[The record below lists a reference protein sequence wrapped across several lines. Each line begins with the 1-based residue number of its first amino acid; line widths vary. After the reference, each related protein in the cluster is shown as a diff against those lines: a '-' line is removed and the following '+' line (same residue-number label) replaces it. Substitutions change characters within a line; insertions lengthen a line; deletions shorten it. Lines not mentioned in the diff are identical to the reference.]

1 MTIHTFL
8 KNVKSIISFIKDN
21 GFDIFL
27 NVIFAIS
34 IISVFF
40 LIFLIISPLL
50 ASSFPIEN
58 GAVSDD
64 QLLQKVIKGYISFFL
79 SIQNALLT
87 SNSSIHSEAE
97 INYGLNG
104 DAFGVIN
111 PFIAFLA
118 AILTFIAFLTQY
130 MANRKMLQDNR
141 KQQAERQF
149 YEMLRINQINV
160 ENIQIPQVDER
171 FIVKGHEAF
180 RILNKEFRYIYE
192 NTKKGK
198 NKKDDFNR
206 AYEIFFF
213 GQERL
218 TDNEKKE
225 INEIGC
231 RQSIIP
237 TLVFAQGHVYQ
248 FDHYYRH
255 FYCMVRFIANSKIF
269 SSEEKFDFLRI
280 IRAQTTSD
288 EQVLLLYNW
297 YSGFGNPWENAEIGQ
312 HFLSKYQMIH
322 NIFSS
327 STIFSDDEIFKM
339 FPHASKHDKE
349 QMFEN
354 FKPSKV

>member
-1 MTIHTFL
+1 MTVHTFL

-50 ASSFPIEN
+50 ASSFPVEN

-130 MANRKMLQDNR
+130 IANRKMLQDNR

-160 ENIQIPQVDER
+160 ENIQIPQPWEV
-171 FIVKGHEAF
+171 HS
-180 RILNKEFRYIYE
+180 L
-192 NTKKGK
+192 
-198 NKKDDFNR
+198 
-206 AYEIFFF
+206 
-213 GQERL
+213 
-218 TDNEKKE
+218 
-225 INEIGC
+225 
-231 RQSIIP
+231 P
-237 TLVFAQGHVYQ
+237 TLWHRW
-248 FDHYYRH
+248 HNP
-255 FYCMVRFIANSKIF
+255 YCRTSTAKRSAKSAF
-269 SSEEKFDFLRI
+269 SVKCCVSHH
-280 IRAQTTSD
+280 SC
-288 EQVLLLYNW
+288 
-297 YSGFGNPWENAEIGQ
+297 
-312 HFLSKYQMIH
+312 
-322 NIFSS
+322 
-327 STIFSDDEIFKM
+327 
-339 FPHASKHDKE
+339 
-349 QMFEN
+349 
-354 FKPSKV
+354 PSH

>member
-1 MTIHTFL
+1 MTVHTFL
-8 KNVKSIISFIKDN
+8 KNVKSIASFIKDDV
-21 GFDIFL
+21 FDIL
-27 NVIFAIS
+27 LKVIFAIS
-34 IISVFF
+34 IISAFF

-64 QLLQKVIKGYISFFL
+64 SFLQKIIKGYISFFL
-79 SIQNALLT
+79 SVQNALLT
-87 SNSSIHSEAE
+87 SSSSMHSEAE

-104 DAFGVIN
+104 DSFGVIN

-118 AILTFIAFLTQY
+118 AILTFIAFLTQFT
-130 MANRKMLQDNR
+130 ANRKMLQDNR

-149 YEMLRINQINV
+149 YEMLRIHQKNV
-160 ENIQIPQVDER
+160 ENIQVSQLNGQSK
-171 FIVKGHEAF
+171 VKGHEAF
-180 RILNKEFRYIYE
+180 QILNKEFKYIYE

-198 NKKDDFNR
+198 NKKDDFKK

-218 TDNEKKE
+218 TDKEKKE

-237 TLVFAQGHVYQ
+237 TLEFAQGHVYQ

-269 SSEEKFDFLRI
+269 SNEEKLDFLRI

-297 YSGFGNPWENAEIGQ
+297 YSDLGKPWENAEIGQ
-312 HFLSKYQMIH
+312 YFLSKYQMTH

-327 STIFSDDEIFKM
+327 STIFSDDEIFKI

-349 QMFEN
+349 HMFEN
-354 FKPSKV
+354 FKPF